1 MGVGIAELRESLS
14 EYAAG
19 FDAAVLSAAQAAEV
33 VEQASRIEKMAATVK
48 GLAAARVAETGSW
61 RTEGDRSAAHQLAR
75 RTGTSV
81 VQAAAAIDTARRL
94 EALPETV
101 GRRPSGR
108 VVGRAGVRHR
118 RRRGADTAA
127 EHDLLETA
135 RRSPLAELRE
145 QCARTK
151 ATASVDL
158 EARRRRIH
166 QRRSL
171 RSFTDAEG
179 EWHLH
184 CRNNPEVG
192 ARIMAALDPFR
203 EEIFRQARS
212 EGRTSPPTP
221 TPPTP
226 WPRWPAARATAR
238 AGADRCCG
246 RPRRPGRA
254 ADADGADATAGADA
268 VDRRD
273 GAADSGPSASER
285 GCRRCRDRR
294 TGGTAGPAGRRRSR
308 SRRAR
313 ARRSRPAVTPKII
326 VRIDLG
332 ALLRGCPSRA
342 RCARSPGSGRWRCPR
357 CGT

>member
-48 GLAAARVAETGSW
+48 GLAAARVAGTGSW

-94 EALPETV
+94 EALPET
-101 GRRPSGR
+101 
-108 VVGRAGVRHR
+108 AAAA
-118 RRRGADTAA
+118 RRGELSAEQACAIVDAAGANTAA
-127 EHDLLETA
+127 EHDLLEAA

-151 ATASVDL
+151 AAGHVDL

-192 ARIMAALDPFR
+192 ARIMAALDSFR
-203 EEIFRQARS
+203 EEVFRRARS
-212 EGRTSPPTP
+212 EGRHEPPEAYAADALAEMARQSWDAAPPTPTGRPSRRGRRAAEPPTP
-221 TPPTP
+221 TP
-226 WPRWPAARATAR
+226 R
-238 AGADRCCG
+238 G
-246 RPRRPGRA
+246 RRDRPGRRNRSGGRGR
-254 ADADGADATAGADA
+254 DRSRRDRW
-268 VDRRD
+268 DRRD
-273 GAADSGPSASER
+273 S
-285 GCRRCRDRR
+285 CRCR
-294 TGGTAGPAGRRRSR
+294 RRRSR
-308 SRRAR
+308 R
-313 ARRSRPAVTPKII
+313 V
-326 VRIDLG
+326 
-332 ALLRGCPSRA
+332 
-342 RCARSPGSGRWRCPR
+342 W
-357 CGT
+357 